1 MLEFLHA
8 PRLAVHAALL
18 VTHLL
23 WHVQAARDSL
33 HKAGLP
39 GLHLAG
45 NYSSGVALG
54 RCVETGPEIAAT
66 VANNLKR
73 LRHQEFW
80 QARGRQS

>member
-1 MLEFLHA
+1 MHS
-8 PRLAVHAALL
+8 ALL
-18 VTHLL
+18 VKEQLL
-23 WHVQAARDSL
+23 RVQATRDSL

-66 VANNLKR
+66 VASNLKR

-80 QARGRQS
+80 QTRGQQS